1 MKRKEE
7 RKEQVIVPRWFAVA
21 LAISAMILASV
32 IYQSLSPE
40 LPAMA
45 TAVAVLSWLAWYMG
59 VQNGR

>member
-1 MKRKEE
+1 MKRKED
-7 RKEQVIVPRWFAVA
+7 RKEQIIVQRWFAIA
-21 LAISAMILASV
+21 LAISAMILATA

-40 LPAMA
+40 LQAMA

>member
-1 MKRKEE
+1 MKRKDE
-7 RKEQVIVPRWFAVA
+7 RKEQIIVQRWFAVA

-40 LPAMA
+40 LQAMA